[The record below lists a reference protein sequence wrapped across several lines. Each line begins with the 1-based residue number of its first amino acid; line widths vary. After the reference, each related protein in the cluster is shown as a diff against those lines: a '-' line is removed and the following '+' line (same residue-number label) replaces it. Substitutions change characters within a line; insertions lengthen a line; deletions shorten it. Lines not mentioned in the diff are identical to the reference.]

1 MYLLELQFSLGVCPG
16 VGLLDHMEALFLVLK
31 GTSIVVSTVLHQ
43 FYFPTNSVRR
53 SHIKCSSVS
62 SVQSLSCVQI
72 FVIPQTAEHHS
83 SLSFTIAWSLLKLMF
98 IKSVMPSNHL
108 ILCHPLLL
116 LPFIFPSIRVFFN
129 ELAFLIRWPK
139 YLELQLQHQSF
150 QRIFRVDFL

>member
-16 VGLLDHMEALFLVLK
+16 VGLLDQMEALFFVLK

-43 FYFPTNSVRR
+43 FYIPTNSVRR

-62 SVQSLSCVQI
+62 SVQSLSRVRI
-72 FVIPQTAEHHS
+72 FVIPQAAACHT
-83 SLSFTIAWSLLKLMF
+83 SLSFTISWSLLKLMF
-98 IKSVMPSNHL
+98 IKSVMPSNRH

-116 LPFIFPSIRVFFN
+116 LPSIFPSIRVFSN